1 MLLLRRVVWR
11 PAGRGARLPAMC
23 YWQRWAAS
31 RRICSHQLAP
41 PIRIGATKVRTLASY
56 QRAATDATVDQRPGL
71 VRRGLTAFF
80 VISGVLLWGT
90 TLLEYVMLESTL
102 PEELEE
108 LLRAEEK
115 EEEKVAKFYGLE
127 AMSKDPSIA
136 DDQYFD
142 ALDERKILLHALIKK
157 LDVHPQM
164 DKLLGNRREITYLAN
179 RDTRAQ
185 CGTTVADWQSSVQA
199 ETGADDTVVATEWAP
214 RFHIQGAS
222 NDQMAVAQARFAD
235 NGRRTGE
242 LVPVSLKVEML
253 STGGNIL
260 DITGPIPH
268 GLKWIHFD

>member
-1 MLLLRRVVWR
+1 MLLARSVVWR
-11 PAGRGARLPAMC
+11 PARRGAPTMC
-23 YWQRWAAS
+23 YWQRWTAS
-31 RRICSHQLAP
+31 RHVCSHQLAP
-41 PIRIGATKVRTLASY
+41 PIRMGATKIRTLASY
-56 QRAATDATVDQRPGL
+56 QRPATDATVDQRPGL

-115 EEEKVAKFYGLE
+115 EEEKVARFYGLE

-142 ALDERKILLHALIKK
+142 TLDERKILLQALIKK
-157 LDVHPQM
+157 LDDHPQI
-164 DKLLGNRREITYLAN
+164 DKLLGSHREITYLTN

-185 CGTTVADWQSSVQA
+185 PGATVADWQNSGQA
-199 ETGADDTVVATEWAP
+199 ETGADDTVASTEWAP

-222 NDQMAVAQARFAD
+222 NDQMAVAQARFVD

-253 STGGNIL
+253 STSATIL
-260 DITGPIPH
+260 DVSGPIPH
-268 GLKWIHFD
+268 GLKWIQFD